1 MLQKV
6 TPVYL
11 LSQTEQLAKIQFALQ
26 SAQDFDFSQGT
37 IPSIKKLH
45 QLLCEA
51 VELCKSSS
59 WNNQFVLAEL
69 KSRRLAC
76 ACRIEVLEASY
87 QK

>member
-1 MLQKV
+1 MLRKV
-6 TPVYL
+6 IPIRVL
-11 LSQTEQLAKIQFALQ
+11 PQAEQQAKILFALQ
-26 SAQDFDFSQGT
+26 SAQDFDFTQGALPD
-37 IPSIKKLH
+37 IQKLH

-51 VELCKSSS
+51 VELCESSS